1 MDVTSLKEHI
11 FNEDLSEQVLESIGC
26 HNIIKHGN
34 DYITCANK
42 DGDNKNAIVL
52 YLNENLTVI
61 NYTRAISKT
70 KRTTDIIDLVMFNEN
85 CGFPEA
91 LKFICGA
98 IGIDYY
104 NNDVEDIPDSLQI
117 IKMIFGMSTG
127 DGEDD
132 NTPLKPINEKILSYY
147 IPFGNKMFEDDNIS
161 LEIQKE
167 FNIGYDP
174 QSNRITIPYYDILGN
189 LVGVK
194 ARLFANHSANS
205 DQPKYLF
212 LEKCNKSKMLYG
224 YYENREYIKNC
235 PYVVVVESEKSV
247 LQAATY
253 GYRNYVATMGKK
265 ISKTQIE
272 LLVRLDKKIVFA
284 YDEDVEYDE
293 LVEIKSMFPEQISVY
308 YMKDSEHLLKE
319 KESPTDN
326 PETFIKIK
334 DNICEIF

>member
-11 FNEDLSEQVLESIGC
+11 FNEDLSEQVLKSIGC
-26 HNIIKHGN
+26 HSIVKHGN
-34 DYITCANK
+34 DYISCANK

-61 NYTRAISKT
+61 NYTRSISKT
-70 KRTTDIIDLVMFNEN
+70 KRTTDIIDLVMFNED
-85 CGFPEA
+85 CSFPEA
-91 LKFICGA
+91 LKFICNE
-98 IGIDYY
+98 IGLDYY
-104 NNDVEDIPDSLQI
+104 HNELEEISESRQI
-117 IKMIFGMSTG
+117 IQMIFGLSTG
-127 DGEDD
+127 SDDD

-147 IPFGNKMFEDDNIS
+147 IPCGNKMFEDDNIS
-161 LEIQKE
+161 LEIQQE
-167 FNIGYDP
+167 FHIGYDP
-174 QSNRITIPYYDILGN
+174 QSNRITIPYYDMMGN

-194 ARLFANHSANS
+194 ARLFEYIPTNS

-224 YYENREYIKNC
+224 YYENREYIKNY

-253 GYRNYVATMGKK
+253 GYRNYLATMGKT
-265 ISKTQIE
+265 ISKTQVE
-272 LLVRLDKKIVFA
+272 LLVRLNKKIVFA
-284 YDEDVEYDE
+284 YDQDVEYDE
-293 LVEIKSMFPEQISVY
+293 LVEIRNMFPEQISIY
-308 YMKDSEHLLKE
+308 YMQDNENLLKE

>member
-1 MDVTSLKEHI
+1 LDVTSLKEHI

-104 NNDVEDIPDSLQI
+104 NNDVEDMPESLQI
-117 IKMIFGMSTG
+117 IKMIFGMNTG

-132 NTPLKPINEKILSYY
+132 NTPLKPINEKSEWK
-147 IPFGNKMFEDDNIS
+147 GKNK
-161 LEIQKE
+161 K
-167 FNIGYDP
+167 
-174 QSNRITIPYYDILGN
+174 TIPKVTIPLP
-189 LVGVK
+189 
-194 ARLFANHSANS
+194 AR
-205 DQPKYLF
+205 
-212 LEKCNKSKMLYG
+212 
-224 YYENREYIKNC
+224 IKKRSLNFIARK
-235 PYVVVVESEKSV
+235 PLAK
-247 LQAATY
+247 
-253 GYRNYVATMGKK
+253 R
-265 ISKTQIE
+265 
-272 LLVRLDKKIVFA
+272 
-284 YDEDVEYDE
+284 
-293 LVEIKSMFPEQISVY
+293 
-308 YMKDSEHLLKE
+308 
-319 KESPTDN
+319 PTVI
-326 PETFIKIK
+326 PI
-334 DNICEIF
+334 